1 MANTIL
7 KAEQILSAGLG
18 VLERDVVLPGIVASD
33 ASQHFSARSPKND
46 TVSIR
51 VNGRTTAKDKAWRDK
66 TAAIEISD
74 LNEFKV
80 DVKLDTHPYNAI
92 ELTDEEL
99 SLDIDEFTGQVIE
112 PQTRAVVERL
122 EDKIATKISTASY
135 PIDSLI
141 AIGSDFYAAAVKA
154 RKELNDYNVPRD
166 GRTFL
171 VGTAVEE
178 AVLLSDQFRKFDQSG
193 DANALREATIGRVA
207 GFDIVVSN
215 SIHPQEAYAFHR
227 SAFQAV
233 YRVPATPLGGVT
245 TASGSYAGVA
255 LRWVRDYDST
265 HMVNRSTFDT
275 FFGINVVTD
284 PDDYED
290 PESTFS
296 LKRAVKLTLGDLTY
310 TVTLGSPSA
319 GNFTLTL
326 GGLTTGNIAYNAT
339 AATVKTALVALDD
352 GYTTD
357 NVTVTGSAGGP
368 YTVTVPGTLTGS
380 GTGLTGGTF
389 SVALL

>member
-18 VLERDVVLPGIVASD
+18 VLERDVVLPSIIASD
-33 ASQHFSARSPKND
+33 ASRHFSSRSPKND

-51 VNGRTTAKDKAWRDK
+51 VAGRTVAKDKPWRDK
-66 TAAIEISD
+66 SAMIEISD

-99 SLDIDEFTGQVIE
+99 TLDIDAFTEQVIT
-112 PQTRAVVERL
+112 PQTRSVVERL
-122 EDKIATKISTASY
+122 EDKIAAKISTASY
-135 PIDSLI
+135 PLGSLI
-141 AIGSDFYAAAVKA
+141 SIGEDFYAAAVKA
-154 RKELNDYNVPRD
+154 RKELNDYHVPAQ

-171 VGTAVEE
+171 VGTAVEQ

-193 DANALREATIGRVA
+193 DSNALREATIGRVA

-215 SIHPQEAYAFHR
+215 SIHPNEAFAFHR

-245 TASGSYAGVA
+245 TAAGSYAGVA
-255 LRWVRDYDST
+255 LRWVRDYESD
-265 HMVNRSTFDT
+265 HMVNRSVFDT
-275 FFGINVVTD
+275 FFGINVVQD

-290 PESTFS
+290 PDSTFS
-296 LKRAVKLTLGDLTY
+296 LKRAVKLTLGDLSY
-310 TVTLGSPSA
+310 QVDLGGATA

-326 GGLTTGNIAYNAT
+326 GGRTTANIAYNAT
-339 AATVKTALVALDD
+339 VGAVKSAIVALDD
-352 GYTTD
+352 GYTAD
-357 NVTVTGSAGGP
+357 NVTVTGSTGGP
-368 YTVTVPGTLTGS
+368 YTITVPGSLSGS
-380 GTGLTGGTF
+380 GAGLTGGSLT
-389 SVALL
+389 VTQV